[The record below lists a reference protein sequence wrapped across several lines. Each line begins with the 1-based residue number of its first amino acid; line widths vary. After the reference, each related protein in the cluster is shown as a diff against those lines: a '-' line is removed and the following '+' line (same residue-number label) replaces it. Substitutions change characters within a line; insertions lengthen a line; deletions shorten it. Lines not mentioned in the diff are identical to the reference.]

1 MLLDVQNLHV
11 YYGQI
16 HAVKGISLC
25 VDTGEIVT
33 LIGANGAGKSTTLM
47 TIAGAISAHQGSIQL
62 ERTEITQLRMDQI
75 ARRGINLVPE
85 GRRIFPDFTVDE
97 NLRTGAYRVKNPRR
111 VRELQAKVYELFPR
125 LKERLGQLSGTL
137 SGGEQQMLAIARGLM
152 TAPKI
157 LFLDEPSLGLAPILM
172 ETIFEHIREIN
183 RQGITIL
190 LVEQNARLALEIAH
204 RGYVLETGKIV
215 LEGRAQELQQNE
227 LVRHAYLGV
236 NG

>member
-47 TIAGAISAHQGSIQL
+47 TIAGAISTHQGSIQL
-62 ERTEITQLRMDQI
+62 EKTEITHLRMDQI

-97 NLRTGAYRVKNPRR
+97 NLRTGAYSVKNPRR
-111 VRELQAKVYELFPR
+111 VRELQETVYELFPR
-125 LKERLGQLSGTL
+125 LKERLGQVSGTL

-152 TAPKI
+152 AEPKI

-172 ETIFEHIREIN
+172 ETIFEHILEIN

-190 LVEQNARLALEIAH
+190 LVEQNARLALDIAH

-215 LEGRAQELQQNE
+215 LEGRAQELQENE
-227 LVRHAYLGV
+227 FVRHAYLGV